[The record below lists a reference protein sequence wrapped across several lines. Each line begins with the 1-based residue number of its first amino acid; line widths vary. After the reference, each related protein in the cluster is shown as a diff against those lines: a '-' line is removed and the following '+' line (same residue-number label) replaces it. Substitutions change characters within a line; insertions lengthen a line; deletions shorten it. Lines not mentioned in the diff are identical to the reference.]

1 MVNAEIRL
9 IIFFTAEDRDALYS
23 QKKTRLGTDC
33 GSDHELFIAKFTL
46 KLKKVRKSTRPF
58 RYDLNLL

>member
-46 KLKKVRKSTRPF
+46 KLKKVGNITRQF
-58 RYDLNLL
+58 K

>member
-46 KLKKVRKSTRPF
+46 KLKKVAKTTRHHS
-58 RYDLNLL
+58 RMT